1 MKHLLE
7 LLDATVQRWQDRP
20 AFGDEHGPLTWHQ
33 VGLAVHSI
41 GTAMTRHKVQ
51 RRPVAL
57 YLDHEVPCLL
67 AMLSTLAAG
76 SYYTVLDTA
85 QPPERVRRITDQL
98 EPALLVTDAAH
109 RAAAEALG
117 LNCPILDVAD
127 GLAQP
132 PEPFVLQTLRA
143 EAIDTDLAYVLFTS
157 GSTGAPK
164 GVAVQHRAVLAYSAW
179 AAGTFGIDETTVFGN
194 QTPFYFSM
202 SVTDLYTS
210 LRTGAQIQILPKRLF
225 SFPVQLLDYLTT
237 HGVNTLYWVPSAL
250 GGVVRWKA
258 LDYTA
263 LPPLRTVL
271 FAGETM
277 PTPYLNYW
285 RAHYPTALFA
295 NLFGPTETTD
305 ICAYYIVDR
314 DFADDEPLPIGC
326 ACDNCG
332 LLVLTPDG
340 KAAAPGEVGELCA
353 RGSFLAAGYYNMPDK
368 TADRFCPNPLQPHY
382 PETIYR
388 TGDLVRYDEQGLL
401 QYMGRADNQIKHMGY
416 RIELGEI
423 ETAAFGQEGLQSC
436 ACVYDAPRD
445 RLVLFFTAGRDL
457 TEALRTRLAQRLPAY
472 MQPAVYRR
480 LKAMPQNQNGKID
493 RAVLREQ
500 CKEDENHAYH

>member
-1 MKHLLE
+1 MKHILK
-7 LLDATVQRWQDRP
+7 LLDRTVRRWGSRP
-20 AFGDEHGPLTWHQ
+20 AFGDEHITLTWDE
-33 VGLAVHSI
+33 VDAAVQRV
-41 GTAMTRHKVQ
+41 GTALAQYSVQ

-67 AMLSTLAAG
+67 AMLGTLAAG
-76 SYYTVLDTA
+76 GFYTVLDTA
-85 QPPERVRRITDQL
+85 QPPERVRRITGQL

-109 RAAAEALG
+109 RKAADALG
-117 LNCPILDVAD
+117 LACPVVEMAD
-127 GLAQP
+127 ALNAAP
-132 PEPFVLQTLRA
+132 DSFALQTLRN
-143 EAIDTDLAYVLFTS
+143 ESLDTDLAYVLFTS

-164 GVAVQHRAVLAYSAW
+164 GVAIQHRAVLAYSAW
-179 AAGTFGIDETTVFGN
+179 AAATFGIDETTVFGN

-210 LRTGAQIQILPKRLF
+210 LRTGAQVQVLPRRLF
-225 SFPVQLLDYLTT
+225 SFPVQLLDYLTV
-237 HGVNTLYWVPSAL
+237 HEVNTLYWVPSAL

-263 LPPLRTVL
+263 LPPLRTIL

-285 RAHYPTALFA
+285 QAHYPGALFA

-314 DFADDEPLPIGC
+314 AFSDDEPLPIGR

-332 LLVLTPDG
+332 LLVLTDDG
-340 KAAAPGEVGELCA
+340 RAAEPGAVGELCV

-368 TADRFCPNPLQPHY
+368 TAERFCPNPLQPHY
-382 PETIYR
+382 PEIIYR
-388 TGDLVRYDEQGLL
+388 TGDLVRYDENGLL

-436 ACVYDAPRD
+436 ACIYDAPKD
-445 RLVLFFTAGRDL
+445 RLVLFFTGRKGL
-457 TEALRTRLAQRLPAY
+457 EEELRIRLAGRLPAY
-472 MQPAVYRR
+472 MQPTAYRR
-480 LKAMPQNQNGKID
+480 LQAMPQNQNGKID
-493 RAVLREQ
+493 RAALRAL
-500 CKEDENHAYH
+500 CKED

>member
-1 MKHLLE
+1 MKHILE
-7 LLDATVQRWQDRP
+7 LLDRTVRRWGSRP
-20 AFGDEHGPLTWHQ
+20 AFGDEHITLTWDE
-33 VGLAVHSI
+33 VDAAVQRV
-41 GTAMTRHKVQ
+41 GTALAQYSVQ

-67 AMLSTLAAG
+67 AMLGTLAAG
-76 SYYTVLDTA
+76 GFYTVLDTA
-85 QPPERVRRITDQL
+85 QPPERVRRITGQL

-109 RAAAEALG
+109 RKAADALG
-117 LNCPILDVAD
+117 LACPVVEMAD
-127 GLAQP
+127 ALNAAP
-132 PEPFVLQTLRA
+132 DSFALQTLRN
-143 EAIDTDLAYVLFTS
+143 ESLDTDLAYVLFTS

-164 GVAVQHRAVLAYSAW
+164 GVAIQHRAVLAYSAW
-179 AAGTFGIDETTVFGN
+179 AAATFGIDETTVFGN

-210 LRTGAQIQILPKRLF
+210 LRTGAQVQVLPRRLF
-225 SFPVQLLDYLTT
+225 SFPVQLLDYLTV
-237 HGVNTLYWVPSAL
+237 HEVNTLYWVPSAL

-263 LPPLRTVL
+263 LPPLRTIL

-285 RAHYPTALFA
+285 QAHYPEALFA

-314 DFADDEPLPIGC
+314 AFSDDEPLPIGR

-332 LLVLTPDG
+332 LLVLTDDG
-340 KAAAPGEVGELCA
+340 RAAEPGAVGELCV

-368 TADRFCPNPLQPHY
+368 TAERFCPNPLQPHY
-382 PETIYR
+382 PEIIYR
-388 TGDLVRYDEQGLL
+388 TGDLVRYDENGLL

-436 ACVYDAPRD
+436 ACIYDAPKD
-445 RLVLFFTAGRDL
+445 RLVLFFTGRKGL
-457 TEALRTRLAQRLPAY
+457 EEELRVRLAGRLPAY
-472 MQPAVYRR
+472 MQPMAYRR
-480 LKAMPQNQNGKID
+480 LQALPQNQNGKID
-493 RAVLREQ
+493 RAALRAL
-500 CKEDENHAYH
+500 CKED

>member
-1 MKHLLE
+1 MKHILE
-7 LLDATVQRWQDRP
+7 LLDRTVRRWGSRP
-20 AFGDEHGPLTWHQ
+20 AFGDEHITLTWDE
-33 VGLAVHSI
+33 VDAAVQRV
-41 GTAMTRHKVQ
+41 GTALAQYSVQ

-67 AMLSTLAAG
+67 AMLGTLAAG
-76 SYYTVLDTA
+76 GFYTVLDTA
-85 QPPERVRRITDQL
+85 QPPERVRRITGQL

-109 RAAAEALG
+109 REAADALG
-117 LNCPILDVAD
+117 LACPVVEMAD
-127 GLAQP
+127 ALNAVP
-132 PEPFVLQTLRA
+132 DSFALQTLRN
-143 EAIDTDLAYVLFTS
+143 ESLDTDLAYVLFTS

-164 GVAVQHRAVLAYSAW
+164 GVAIQHRAVLAYSAW
-179 AAGTFGIDETTVFGN
+179 AAATFGIDETTVFGN

-210 LRTGAQIQILPKRLF
+210 LRTGAQVQVLPRRLF
-225 SFPVQLLDYLTT
+225 SFPVQLLDYLTV
-237 HGVNTLYWVPSAL
+237 HEVNTLYWVPSAL

-263 LPPLRTVL
+263 LPPLRTIL

-285 RAHYPTALFA
+285 QAHYPGALFA

-314 DFADDEPLPIGC
+314 AFSDDEPLPIGR

-332 LLVLTPDG
+332 LLVLTDDG
-340 KAAAPGEVGELCA
+340 RAAEHGAVGELCV

-368 TADRFCPNPLQPHY
+368 TAERFCPNPLQPHY
-382 PETIYR
+382 PEIIYR
-388 TGDLVRYDEQGLL
+388 TGDLVRYDENGLL

-436 ACVYDAPRD
+436 ACIYDAPKD
-445 RLVLFFTAGRDL
+445 RLVLFFTGRKGLEEDL
-457 TEALRTRLAQRLPAY
+457 RVRLAGRLPAY
-472 MQPAVYRR
+472 MQPTAYRR
-480 LKAMPQNQNGKID
+480 LQAMPQNQNGKID
-493 RAVLREQ
+493 RAALRAL
-500 CKEDENHAYH
+500 CKED

>member
-1 MKHLLE
+1 MKHILE
-7 LLDATVQRWQDRP
+7 LLDRTVRRWGSRP
-20 AFGDEHGPLTWHQ
+20 AFGDEHITLTWDE
-33 VGLAVHSI
+33 VDAAVQRV
-41 GTAMTRHKVQ
+41 GTALAQYSVQ

-67 AMLSTLAAG
+67 AMLGTLAAG
-76 SYYTVLDTA
+76 GFYTVLDTA
-85 QPPERVRRITDQL
+85 QPPERVRRITGQL

-109 RAAAEALG
+109 REAADALG
-117 LNCPILDVAD
+117 LACPVVEMAD
-127 GLAQP
+127 ALNAVP
-132 PEPFVLQTLRA
+132 DSFALQTLRN
-143 EAIDTDLAYVLFTS
+143 ESLDTDLAYVLFTS

-164 GVAVQHRAVLAYSAW
+164 GVAIQHRAVLAYSAW
-179 AAGTFGIDETTVFGN
+179 AAATFGIDETTVFGN

-210 LRTGAQIQILPKRLF
+210 LRTGAQVQVLPRRLF
-225 SFPVQLLDYLTT
+225 SFPVQLLDYLTV
-237 HGVNTLYWVPSAL
+237 HEVNTLYWVPSAL

-263 LPPLRTVL
+263 LPPLRTIL

-285 RAHYPTALFA
+285 QAHYPGALFA

-314 DFADDEPLPIGC
+314 AFSDDEPLPIGR

-332 LLVLTPDG
+332 LLVLTDDG
-340 KAAAPGEVGELCA
+340 RAAEHGAVGELCV

-368 TADRFCPNPLQPHY
+368 TAERFCPNPLQPHY
-382 PETIYR
+382 PEIIYR
-388 TGDLVRYDEQGLL
+388 TGDLVRYDENGLL

-436 ACVYDAPRD
+436 ACIYDAPKD
-445 RLVLFFTAGRDL
+445 RLVLFFTGRKGL
-457 TEALRTRLAQRLPAY
+457 EEELRVRLAGRLPAY
-472 MQPAVYRR
+472 MQPTAYRR
-480 LKAMPQNQNGKID
+480 LQAMPQNQNGKID
-493 RAVLREQ
+493 RAALRAL
-500 CKEDENHAYH
+500 CKED

>member
-1 MKHLLE
+1 MKHILE
-7 LLDATVQRWQDRP
+7 LLDRTVRRWGSRP
-20 AFGDEHGPLTWHQ
+20 AFGDEHITLTWDE
-33 VGLAVHSI
+33 VDAAVQRV
-41 GTAMTRHKVQ
+41 GTALAQYSVQ

-67 AMLSTLAAG
+67 AMLGTLAAG
-76 SYYTVLDTA
+76 GFYTVLDTA
-85 QPPERVRRITDQL
+85 QPPERVRRITGQL

-109 RAAAEALG
+109 REAADALG
-117 LNCPILDVAD
+117 LACPVVEMAD
-127 GLAQP
+127 ALNAVP
-132 PEPFVLQTLRA
+132 DSFALQTLRN
-143 EAIDTDLAYVLFTS
+143 ESLDTDLAYVLFTS

-164 GVAVQHRAVLAYSAW
+164 GVAIQHRAVLAYSAW
-179 AAGTFGIDETTVFGN
+179 AAATFGIDETTVFGN

-210 LRTGAQIQILPKRLF
+210 LRTGAQVQVLPRRLF
-225 SFPVQLLDYLTT
+225 SFPVQLLDYLTV
-237 HGVNTLYWVPSAL
+237 HEVNTLYWVPSAL

-263 LPPLRTVL
+263 LPPLRTIL

-285 RAHYPTALFA
+285 QAHYPGALFA

-314 DFADDEPLPIGC
+314 AFSDDEPLPIGR

-332 LLVLTPDG
+332 LLVLTDDG
-340 KAAAPGEVGELCA
+340 RAAEHGAVGELCV

-368 TADRFCPNPLQPHY
+368 TAERFCPNPLQPHY
-382 PETIYR
+382 PEIIYR
-388 TGDLVRYDEQGLL
+388 TGDLVRYDENGLL

-436 ACVYDAPRD
+436 ACIYDAPKD
-445 RLVLFFTAGRDL
+445 RLVLFFTGRKGL
-457 TEALRTRLAQRLPAY
+457 EEELRVRLAGRLPAY
-472 MQPAVYRR
+472 MQPTAYRR
-480 LKAMPQNQNGKID
+480 LQAMPQNQNGKID
-493 RAVLREQ
+493 RTALRAL
-500 CKEDENHAYH
+500 CKED

>member
-1 MKHLLE
+1 MKHILE
-7 LLDATVQRWQDRP
+7 LLDHTVRHWGSRP
-20 AFGDEHGPLTWHQ
+20 AFGDEHITLTWDE
-33 VGLAVHSI
+33 VASAVQRV
-41 GTAMTRHKVQ
+41 GTALAQYTVQ

-67 AMLSTLAAG
+67 AMLGTLAAG
-76 SYYTVLDTA
+76 GFYTVLDTA
-85 QPPERVRRITDQL
+85 QPPERVRRITAQL

-109 RAAAEALG
+109 REAADALG
-117 LNCPILDVAD
+117 LACPVVEMAD
-127 GLAQP
+127 ALALTP
-132 PEPFVLQTLRA
+132 DSFALQTLRN
-143 EAIDTDLAYVLFTS
+143 EALDTDLAYVLFTS

-164 GVAVQHRAVLAYSAW
+164 GVAIQHRAVLAYSAW
-179 AAGTFGIDETTVFGN
+179 ASATFGIDETTVFGN

-202 SVTDLYTS
+202 SVTDLYTA
-210 LRTGAQIQILPKRLF
+210 LRTGAQVQVLPRRLF
-225 SFPVQLLDYLTT
+225 SFPVQLLDYLTV
-237 HGVNTLYWVPSAL
+237 HEVNTLYWVPSAL

-263 LPPLRTVL
+263 LPPLRTIL

-285 RAHYPTALFA
+285 QAHYPGALFA

-314 DFADDEPLPIGC
+314 AFSDDEPLPIGR

-332 LLVLTPDG
+332 LLVLTDDG
-340 KAAAPGEVGELCA
+340 RAAESGAVGELCV

-368 TADRFCPNPLQPHY
+368 TAERFCPNPLQPHY
-382 PETIYR
+382 PEIIYR
-388 TGDLVRYDEQGLL
+388 TGDLVRYDENGLL

-436 ACVYDAPRD
+436 ACLYDAPKD
-445 RLVLFFTAGRDL
+445 RLVLFFTGRKGL
-457 TEALRTRLAQRLPAY
+457 EEELRVRLAGRLPAY
-472 MQPAVYRR
+472 MQPTAYHR
-480 LKAMPQNQNGKID
+480 LQAMPQNQNGKID
-493 RAVLREQ
+493 RAALRTL
-500 CKEDENHAYH
+500 CKED